1 MTGTL
6 TRAYM
11 ALRVLGQPLMRRA
24 LRRRLARGK
33 EDAARIG
40 ERLGQ
45 PTAPRPEGRVV
56 WVHAVGLGEVLA
68 LRPLLQAMQAQ
79 APDLSF
85 VITSVARSSAQV
97 IAGNLPPRCT
107 HQFLPLDG
115 RDFVAAF
122 LDHWRPALSVWS
134 EQDLWPGAIHDCA
147 GRGIPLAYVNAR
159 MNAESLRRRRRVAGL
174 YRDTLARFALVA
186 AQDDETAASL
196 RALGADPVVT
206 GSLKPAAAPLAA
218 DAEVVARLRTMLAGR
233 RVWVAASTHAPDEAA
248 LIPAQAALWRADP
261 AWLMILAPRLP
272 QRSDEIAAALTAA
285 GLPFARRSVGQVPE
299 KGQAVWLAD
308 SFGDMGLWYLLA
320 ERAFVGGSNGG
331 LGGHNPWEPL
341 ALGLPVLHGPDTAN
355 FAADYAA
362 LDAEGLATLVPADA
376 GTLADAVQAPVA
388 DRAARAAALVQDAR
402 ARLQPLA
409 VRLLALIGGGA

>member
-1 MTGTL
+1 MTGPL

-11 ALRVLGQPLMRRA
+11 ALRVLAQPLMRRA

-33 EDAARIG
+33 EDPARMG

-68 LRPLLQAMQAQ
+68 LRPLIQAMQAE

-147 GRGIPLAYVNAR
+147 ARGIPLAYVNAR
-159 MNAESLRRRRRVAGL
+159 MNAASLRRRRRVAGL
-174 YRDTLARFALVA
+174 YRDVLARFALVA
-186 AQDDETAASL
+186 AQDEETAASL
-196 RALGADPVVT
+196 RSLGADPVVT

-218 DAEVVARLRTMLAGR
+218 EAADVDRLSAALQGR
-233 RVWVAASTHAPDEAA
+233 RVWVAASTHAADEAV
-248 LIPAQAALWRADP
+248 LIPAQVALWQADP

-272 QRSDEIAAALTAA
+272 QRGDDIAAALMAA
-285 GLPFARRSVGQVPE
+285 GLPFARRSAGQVP
-299 KGQAVWLAD
+299 GWVRGWGTRSGWPTVSARWACGIGWQSAPSSAD
-308 SFGDMGLWYLLA
+308 
-320 ERAFVGGSNGG
+320 R
-331 LGGHNPWEPL
+331 
-341 ALGLPVLHGPDTAN
+341 T
-355 FAADYAA
+355 AA
-362 LDAEGLATLVPADA
+362 LAVITRGSRWSWACPCCTAPTRRTSPPIMPRWTPRGWRCWSRQTPLPLPRPSRPRPPTVPR
-376 GTLADAVQAPVA
+376 AP
-388 DRAARAAALVQDAR
+388 RRWCRTPARGCSPWR
-402 ARLQPLA
+402 RGCW
-409 VRLLALIGGGA
+409 R

>member
-1 MTGTL
+1 
-6 TRAYM
+6 
-11 ALRVLGQPLMRRA
+11 
-24 LRRRLARGK
+24 
-33 EDAARIG
+33 
-40 ERLGQ
+40 
-45 PTAPRPEGRVV
+45 
-56 WVHAVGLGEVLA
+56 VGLGEVLA
-68 LRPLLQAMQAQ
+68 LRPLIQAMQAE

-147 GRGIPLAYVNAR
+147 ARGIPLAYVNAR
-159 MNAESLRRRRRVAGL
+159 MNAASLRRRRRVAGL
-174 YRDTLARFALVA
+174 YRDVLARFALVA
-186 AQDDETAASL
+186 AQDEETAASL
-196 RALGADPVVT
+196 RSLGADPVVT

-218 DAEVVARLRTMLAGR
+218 EAADVDRLSAALQGR
-233 RVWVAASTHAPDEAA
+233 RVWVAASTHAADEAV
-248 LIPAQAALWRADP
+248 LIPAQVALWQADP

-272 QRSDEIAAALTAA
+272 QRGDDIAAALMAA
-285 GLPFARRSVGQVPE
+285 GLPFARRSAGQVP
-299 KGQAVWLAD
+299 GLGPGLGHAVWLAD
-308 SFGDMGLWYLLA
+308 SFGEMGLWYRLA

-341 ALGLPVLHGPDTAN
+341 VLGLPVLHGPDTAN

-362 LDAEGLATLVPADA
+362 LDAEGLAVLVPAD
-376 GTLADAVQAPVA
+376 PVA
-388 DRAARAAALVQDAR
+388 LAAAIAAPAADSAARAEALVQDAR

-409 VRLLALIGGGA
+409 ARLLALIWGGA